1 MRMSRHLRQ
10 RVSALQGERAW
21 PVRLMDR
28 TPRFRW
34 KARIRCRRR
43 YVYVREPDER
53 ITMRRPICRS
63 FRRNARAIRSL
74 RAA

>member
-1 MRMSRHLRQ
+1 MTRHLRP
-10 RVSALQGERAW
+10 RVPSLQGERAW
-21 PVRLMDR
+21 PVRLMNR

-53 ITMRRPICRS
+53 ITMRRPICRA
-63 FRRNARAIRSL
+63 FRRNTWAMRVNK
-74 RAA
+74 AA